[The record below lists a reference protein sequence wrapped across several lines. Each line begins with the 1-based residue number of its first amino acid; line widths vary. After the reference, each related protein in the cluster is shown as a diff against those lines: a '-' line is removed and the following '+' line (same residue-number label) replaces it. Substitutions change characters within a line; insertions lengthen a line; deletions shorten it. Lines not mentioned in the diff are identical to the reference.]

1 MNGRRR
7 MPSAPA
13 AEPVAVGHPGPA
25 STLAE
30 EPERARES
38 LARAE
43 SVPSGI
49 PSMMLAQGCVEP
61 KTLRTGVSVLT
72 LAALDLL
79 AKRTSAR

>member
-1 MNGRRR
+1 MEGAGCRVPQPRN
-7 MPSAPA
+7 PSLWVIWARLQA
-13 AEPVAVGHPGPA
+13 
-25 STLAE
+25 LAE

>member
-1 MNGRRR
+1 
-7 MPSAPA
+7 MPQPRNPSLWVIRARLQA
-13 AEPVAVGHPGPA
+13 
-25 STLAE
+25 LAE